1 MYLMFLRAMFLI
13 RWILSGKSNDNS
25 ILIGSFI
32 MLKLRKIW
40 FQAKSIH
47 LYLYCREKTNKIG
60 FIEGRFSNEQRLQ
73 VSTIGIFIEGAWG
86 IDWPITVV
94 HVFDISANFS
104 IQYWNFLS
112 DDHCATHW
120 AQFYLMSILSVPT
133 SWFCHFI
140 FKSIVSYNNQCHQP
154 W

>member
-1 MYLMFLRAMFLI
+1 MYLMFLRAMVLI
-13 RWILSGKSNDNS
+13 RWILSEKSNDNS
-25 ILIGSFI
+25 ILISSFI

-86 IDWPITVV
+86 FDWPITVI
-94 HVFDISANFS
+94 HVFDSLQTFQVMTTVQLMEHIYVWCWCAVCVNFVVLPFNS
-104 IQYWNFLS
+104 
-112 DDHCATHW
+112 
-120 AQFYLMSILSVPT
+120 
-133 SWFCHFI
+133 
-140 FKSIVSYNNQCHQP
+140 
-154 W
+154 